1 MHKELAQI
9 LGRFKIDW
17 RVLRAVMLNTGAV
30 ISGSA
35 ALAVLQPGEFVPQD
49 LDIYVTSKNLAT
61 VIVFLNEQGYDVQL
75 PMPGT
80 PKSEYPRTTIILTL
94 KNNTG
99 EKIDLIATIEP
110 HVVHPITQF
119 HSTCVMNFIT
129 YYGIVCLYPEWTMG
143 KVGLVRAAWTD
154 GRVINKY
161 RGCGFAMV
169 YTSAELEKWGRKQV
183 LCGTDQCC
191 LKTRQEFHNDPTLF
205 IPFEDQAF
213 NVQTEEQRRVEWVL
227 KVDHECDKEV

>member
-1 MHKELAQI
+1 MHEELAQI

-61 VIVFLNEQGYDVQL
+61 LIVFLNEQGYDVQL
-75 PMPGT
+75 PAPGT
-80 PKSEYPRTTIILTL
+80 PKSGYPRTTIILTF
-94 KNNTG
+94 KNNAG

-119 HSTCVMNFIT
+119 HSTCVMNFIA

-143 KVGLVRAAWTD
+143 KMGLVRAPWTD

-161 RGCGFAMV
+161 RGRGFAMV
-169 YTSAELEKWGRKQV
+169 YTSAELEKWGGKQV
-183 LCGTDQCC
+183 CGTDQCC
-191 LKTRQEFHNDPTLF
+191 LKTRRELHDDLTLF

-227 KVDHECDKEV
+227 TVDHECEKWV